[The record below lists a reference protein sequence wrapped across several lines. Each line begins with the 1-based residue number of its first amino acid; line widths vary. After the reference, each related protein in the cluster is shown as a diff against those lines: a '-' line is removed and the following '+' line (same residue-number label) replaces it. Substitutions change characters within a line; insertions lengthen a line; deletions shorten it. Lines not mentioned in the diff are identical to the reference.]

1 MNLMDKMKL
10 ASELANMSPGEKF
23 LASLQVTIF
32 GIAIVFVVL
41 FVLFLV
47 IRLLELLLHKTD
59 SKSID
64 KEEKQKAVAVAQ
76 VGSAEDRTE
85 ETREDE
91 ELVAVITAAIAASLH
106 TSTHNILVKNI
117 VRIADET
124 PNWGKL
130 GRIQQINTRQ

>member
-32 GIAIVFVVL
+32 GMAIVFVVL

-47 IRLLELLLHKTD
+47 IKLLELLLHKTD
-59 SKSID
+59 SKSKD